1 MEEIMQKIKKAI
13 ITDFQLKDRLN
24 CAVECYLLKK
34 RRFLVFIDD
43 LVTKNN
49 ECDIADNIIKSLDD
63 GGIKGGINNCKTIIV
78 VAYTNESFKLNYLS
92 LFNGINT
99 FVEYILINQ
108 QTKEVYYRKNI
119 IPEPFAI
126 GLSCGSLMKR
136 IYRTVTSNM
145 N

>member
-1 MEEIMQKIKKAI
+1 MQNIKKAI
-13 ITDFQLKDRLN
+13 LTDFQLKDRLN
-24 CAVECYLLKK
+24 CSVECYLLKK

-43 LVTKNN
+43 IVTNDN
-49 ECDIADNIIKSLDD
+49 EYSIADKIIKSLDD

-78 VAYTNESFKLNYLS
+78 VAYTNEFFKPNYLS
-92 LFNGINT
+92 LYNNINT

-119 IPEPFAI
+119 IPEPFAF

-136 IYRTVTSNM
+136 IYRIVTSVIN
-145 N
+145 

>member
-1 MEEIMQKIKKAI
+1 MQNIKKAI
-13 ITDFQLKDRLN
+13 LTDFQLKDRLN
-24 CAVECYLLKK
+24 CEVECYLLKK

-43 LVTKNN
+43 IVTKNN
-49 ECDIADNIIKSLDD
+49 ECSIADKIIKSLND

-78 VAYTNESFKLNYLS
+78 VAYTNEYFKLDYLS
-92 LFNGINT
+92 LFNSIDS

-119 IPEPFAI
+119 IPEPFAF

-136 IYRTVTSNM
+136 IYRTITSEIN
-145 N
+145 